1 MRVLYVEDN
10 EVNQALVARVMRA
23 RQNKVLFCEEGEKA
37 LEILAD
43 DSDIELVLLDI
54 ELAGV
59 MSGLDVIRTL
69 RARNDRR
76 PVVAITA
83 YAMMGD
89 RERILE
95 AGCDQYLPKPLVIP
109 DLLKI
114 LDHYEDV
121 IAASAAAPATPA
133 PAASAPVAETAPA
146 EPATPAPAPVVD
158 TAAASTETPKEPA
171 TSAPTTEPA
180 PADKAAPAVPAVA
193 ATPAQDAAPPKPLT
207 PAAESVPAE
216 QPEVAAV
223 TAVPADQ
230 PPSAAAVPAPSSP
243 DSPPQPVKD
252 MSPVAT
258 PPVDSALVEPVEEK
272 QHEQG

>member
-133 PAASAPVAETAPA
+133 PA
-146 EPATPAPAPVVD
+146 PVVD